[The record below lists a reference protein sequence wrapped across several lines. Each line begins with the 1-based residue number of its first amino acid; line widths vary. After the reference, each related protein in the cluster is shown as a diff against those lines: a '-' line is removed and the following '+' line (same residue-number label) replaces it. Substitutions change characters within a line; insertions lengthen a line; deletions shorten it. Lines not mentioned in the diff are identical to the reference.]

1 MRLLI
6 LCGRQVMFFL
16 RSFSIFILVSLTFSG
31 FAYSN
36 QSGANHYGPYYAG
49 PPAHATPAY
58 PVYPPYQRGVRQAPY
73 YNNRGW
79 YPGYAYTA
87 QPGRGRVPAP
97 VTAVPVLKKR
107 PQADAEVGK
116 PIKLPAARKPA
127 STTGNKLA
135 FISTLLPHIEK
146 ENRRLLALR
155 KDVESLFD
163 ELDAGSSLGKQDQ
176 QQLTELAKC
185 YRVKPDPLTS
195 EAARQELLRKID
207 IIPSSLALAQ
217 AANES
222 AWGQSRFAQ
231 EANNL
236 FGIWT
241 YDEDKG
247 LVPRNREQ
255 GKKHL
260 VRIFDD
266 VGASVRYYMHT
277 LNSHPA
283 YAGLR
288 ETRVDLRTSGNTI
301 DGHKLATG
309 LEKYSAKGQQYID
322 IIQGLIRKNKWAQ
335 LDMNNHPV

>member
-1 MRLLI
+1 ML
-6 LCGRQVMFFL
+6 FP
-16 RSFSIFILVSLTFSG
+16 RSFSIFILVSLTFSD

-36 QSGANHYGPYYAG
+36 QPGSYHYGPYYAG
-49 PPAHATPAY
+49 PHAYTAPAY
-58 PVYPPYQRGVRQAPY
+58 PAYPPYPRGVRRSPY
-73 YNNRGW
+73 YNNRAR
-79 YPGYAYTA
+79 YPVYAVTV
-87 QPGRGRVPAP
+87 QPGQGPVSAP
-97 VTAVPVLKKR
+97 VTALPGLKKT
-107 PQADAEVGK
+107 PQAGAVVSK

-127 STTGNKLA
+127 STAGSKLA

-146 ENRRLLALR
+146 ENQRLLALR
-155 KDVESLFD
+155 KDVESLLD
-163 ELDAGSSLGKQDQ
+163 ELDAGNSPGKQERKQ
-176 QQLTELAKC
+176 IKELAKR
-185 YRVKPDPLTS
+185 YRVKLDPLTS
-195 EAARQELLRKID
+195 EAARGELLRKID

-241 YDEDKG
+241 YDKDKG

-266 VGASVRYYMHT
+266 VGESVRYYMHT

-283 YAGLR
+283 YARLR
-288 ETRVDLRTSGNTI
+288 EIRVDLRTSGKTI
-301 DGHKLATG
+301 DGHKLAVG
-309 LEKYSAKGQQYID
+309 LEKYSAKGQQYIE
-322 IIQGLIRKNKWAQ
+322 IIQSLIQKNKWAQ
-335 LDMNNHPV
+335 LDTNNHAV

>member
-1 MRLLI
+1 
-6 LCGRQVMFFL
+6 MFFP
-16 RSFSIFILVSLTFSG
+16 RSFSIFILVSLTCSG
-31 FAYSN
+31 LAYSN
-36 QSGANHYGPYYAG
+36 QSGPNRYGPYYAG
-49 PPAHATPAY
+49 PHAYAAPAY
-58 PVYPPYQRGVRQAPY
+58 PAYPPYQRGVRRAPY

-79 YPGYAYTA
+79 YPGYAYSA
-87 QPGRGRVPAP
+87 QPGRIPVPAP
-97 VTAVPVLKKR
+97 VTAVPGVKKS
-107 PQADAEVGK
+107 PQADAKVSKHIE
-116 PIKLPAARKPA
+116 LPVARKPVSA
-127 STTGNKLA
+127 TGNKLV

-146 ENRRLLALR
+146 ENQRLLALR
-155 KDVESLFD
+155 KVVESLLD
-163 ELDAGSSLGKQDQ
+163 QLDAGNSLGKQEQ
-176 QQLTELAKC
+176 QRLTELAKR
-185 YRVKPDPLTS
+185 YRVKLDPLTS
-195 EAARQELLRKID
+195 EAARDELLRKIY

-241 YDEDKG
+241 YDKDKG

-266 VGASVRYYMHT
+266 VGESVRYYMHT

-288 ETRVDLRTSGNTI
+288 EIREDLRVSGHTI
-301 DGHKLATG
+301 DGHKLAVG

-322 IIQGLIRKNKWAQ
+322 IIQSLIQQNKWAQ
-335 LDMNNHPV
+335 LDTNNHAV

>member
-1 MRLLI
+1 
-6 LCGRQVMFFL
+6 MFFP
-16 RSFSIFILVSLTFSG
+16 RSFSIFLLVSLTCSG
-31 FAYSN
+31 FAYSS
-36 QSGANHYGPYYAG
+36 QSGPNRYGPYYAG
-49 PPAHATPAY
+49 PHAYAAPAY
-58 PVYPPYQRGVRQAPY
+58 PAYPAYQRGVRRVPY
-73 YNNRGW
+73 YNNQGW
-79 YPGYAYTA
+79 YPGYAYSA
-87 QPGRGRVPAP
+87 QPGRGPVPAP
-97 VTAVPVLKKR
+97 ATVVPGVKKS
-107 PQADAEVGK
+107 PQAEAEVSK
-116 PIKLPAARKPA
+116 PIELPVARKPVSA
-127 STTGNKLA
+127 TGNKLV

-146 ENRRLLALR
+146 ENQRLLALR
-155 KDVESLFD
+155 KVVESLLD
-163 ELDAGSSLGKQDQ
+163 QLDAGNTLDKQEQ
-176 QQLTELAKC
+176 QRLTALAKR

-195 EAARQELLRKID
+195 KAARDELLGKID

-241 YDEDKG
+241 YDKDKG

-260 VRIFDD
+260 VRIFED
-266 VGASVRYYMHT
+266 VGGSVRYYMHT

-288 ETRVDLRTSGNTI
+288 EIREDLRASGYTI
-301 DGHKLATG
+301 DGHKLAVG

-322 IIQGLIRKNKWAQ
+322 LIQALIRKNKWAQ
-335 LDMNNHPV
+335 LDTNNHAV